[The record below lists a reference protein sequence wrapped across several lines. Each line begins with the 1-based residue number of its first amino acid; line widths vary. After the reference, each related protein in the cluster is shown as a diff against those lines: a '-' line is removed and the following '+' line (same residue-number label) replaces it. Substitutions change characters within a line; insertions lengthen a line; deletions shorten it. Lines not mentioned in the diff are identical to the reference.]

1 LYSSVYLAFVRAG
14 FDNCVF
20 MWALFRVFD
29 PQPTVRQIRATLEL
43 TIDSLWIRKF
53 TCVEYKRCPFCLLT
67 LLLVHQ

>member
-1 LYSSVYLAFVRAG
+1 MILSKKNRDAEIFGLMAIISFLAIKISLG
-14 FDNCVF
+14 S
-20 MWALFRVFD
+20 
-29 PQPTVRQIRATLEL
+29 EL